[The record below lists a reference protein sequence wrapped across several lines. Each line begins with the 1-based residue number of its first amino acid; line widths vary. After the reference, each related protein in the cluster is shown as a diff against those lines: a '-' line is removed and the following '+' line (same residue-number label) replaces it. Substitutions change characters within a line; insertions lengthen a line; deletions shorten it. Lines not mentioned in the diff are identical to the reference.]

1 MSARILFV
9 DDERGIRLTLPEIL
23 KSHGYEVTAAA
34 TVSEALSAIH
44 QYKFEVLIADLNI
57 GEPGD
62 GFTVVSAMRRTQPEC
77 VNFILTGY
85 PAFETALQAIRSQV
99 DDYLVKPAE
108 IESLVEAIE
117 QKLKSPRAAHAFAIK
132 SISTLIRENVELIA
146 EKVLK
151 AMKGHPELKTVRLTD
166 AARVDHIPGV
176 VNGIADQLDAE
187 HPDLINETTL
197 KTAASHG
204 GQRREAGYS
213 LPMLAEDTS
222 LLDTAIYEVI
232 QDNLLSINVSSLV
245 PHLRRVNRSLDLQLE
260 EEMKAFLA
268 GGRKAA

>member
-1 MSARILFV
+1 MGVRILFV
-9 DDERGIRLTLPEIL
+9 DDERGIRLTLPAIL
-23 KSHGYEVTAAA
+23 ESHGYEVTVAANVGEA
-34 TVSEALSAIH
+34 IAALSAK
-44 QYKFEVLIADLNI
+44 QFQVLIADLNI

-108 IESLVEAIE
+108 IQSLVDAIE
-117 QKLKSPRAAHAFAIK
+117 QKLKTPRVAHAFAIK
-132 SISTLIRENVELIA
+132 SISTVMRENLERII
-146 EKVLK
+146 EKTLK
-151 AMKGHPELKTVRLTD
+151 AMKADKELKKVQLTD
-166 AARVDHIPGV
+166 EARVDHIPGV
-176 VNGIADQLDAE
+176 VNGIADQLEAE

-197 KTAASHG
+197 KAASTHG
-204 GQRREAGYS
+204 RERREQGYT

-222 LLDTAIYEVI
+222 LLDIAMYEVI

-245 PHLRRVNRSLDLQLE
+245 PNLRRVNRSLDLQLGE
-260 EEMKAFLA
+260 AIKSFLA
-268 GGRKAA
+268 GERKAA